1 MSNSS
6 RYKNPPPKAPVE
18 SMGAKLDRLNN
29 VVLKHLVDHNR
40 TLREEYQLVL
50 LNQSTLSSQARAHV
64 VNLLHYIKNQSMAKT
79 KKRLYFSQKDGTK
92 LSEDLKALLGD
103 IDNSVDAFLLRI
115 ITQASEHKNEIEAII
130 LFITGINDAIKEGTP
145 ADAILD
151 QVKER
156 IPGDFDNNLIEMIQ
170 KLLPVAIEKY
180 SGVTN
185 FFEFVTNWLNATV
198 YERQS
203 MKMKIGSL
211 VLNDLTGLEII
222 NCDTIMQTSVAYM
235 KS

>member
-1 MSNSS
+1 
-6 RYKNPPPKAPVE
+6 
-18 SMGAKLDRLNN
+18 
-29 VVLKHLVDHNR
+29 
-40 TLREEYQLVL
+40 
-50 LNQSTLSSQARAHV
+50 
-64 VNLLHYIKNQSMAKT
+64 MAKT